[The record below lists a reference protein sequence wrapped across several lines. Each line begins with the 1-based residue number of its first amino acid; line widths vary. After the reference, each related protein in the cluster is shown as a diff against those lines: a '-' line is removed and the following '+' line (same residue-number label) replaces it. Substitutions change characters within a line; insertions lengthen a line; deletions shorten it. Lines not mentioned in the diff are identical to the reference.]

1 MGGLTLALC
10 ALLVVQANDAR
21 PPQAPPADDRPA
33 PARPGLS
40 WEEAD
45 VLARTLRRIDRRL
58 RSGRPASKETVVVT
72 ERQLNSFVNLS
83 LGDRIPTEVSDLELR
98 LEPGRLAAHAIVDL
112 DRVRSKLP
120 EGTAATALLA
130 LLSGP
135 VPVEL
140 RGRLAG
146 ADGMGQLTLEEARIG
161 GVGMPPSVLTQLV
174 ALATRSEEQPKGLDI
189 EAPQP
194 LPWTARRLRVE
205 SGRLLVDF
213 Q

>member
-1 MGGLTLALC
+1 MGGFALAMC
-10 ALLVVQANDAR
+10 ALLAVQASENR
-21 PPQAPPADDRPA
+21 SQPAPAAEARPA

-45 VLARTLRRIDRRL
+45 VVARTLRRIDRRL
-58 RSGRPASKETVVVT
+58 RSGRPASKETIVVT

-83 LGDRIPTEVSDLELR
+83 LGDRIPSEVTDLELR
-98 LEPGRLAAHAIVDL
+98 LEPGRLAAHATVDL
-112 DRVRSKLP
+112 DQLRSKMP

-140 RGRLAG
+140 RGRVAG
-146 ADGMGQLTLEEARIG
+146 ADGMGQLTLEEARVG
-161 GVGMPPSVLTQLV
+161 GVGMPPSVLAQLV
-174 ALATRSEEQPKGLDI
+174 ALATRTEEQPKGVDI
-189 EAPQP
+189 GAPQP